1 MMNKKTKFLII
12 RFSSI
17 GDIVLTTPVIRCL
30 KQQFDGN
37 VEIHYLTKQTFIPLL
52 ESNPY
57 INKLHSIVD
66 NISEVRH
73 ELIEENFDFIID
85 LHRNIRTLKV
95 KRMLKVPQISF
106 DKLNWEKWIMVNFK
120 VDKLPHIHI
129 VDRYLDTLGKW
140 NIVND
145 DKGLDFFI
153 DENDCVVDLPD
164 EFKNG
169 YIAISVGATYATK
182 TLPKEKLRSL
192 VQKINKP
199 VILLGSKADIEKADF
214 VSKDLASP
222 VLNGCGR
229 YRINQSA
236 YLIKNARVVIAH
248 DTGLMH
254 IASAFNKYVV
264 SIWGNTIP
272 EFGMYPYMP
281 EFPDRSKIFEI
292 NNLKCRPCSK
302 LGYNKCP
309 KKHFKCMEMIDLNNV
324 VDQVNLWF

>member
-1 MMNKKTKFLII
+1 MMNKITKFLII

-30 KQQFDGN
+30 KQQFEGN
-37 VEIHYLTKQTFIPLL
+37 IEIHYLTKHIYIPLL
-52 ESNPY
+52 EFNPY
-57 INKLHSIVD
+57 IDQLHGIVE
-66 NISEVRH
+66 NISEIRH
-73 ELIEENFDFIID
+73 DLIAENFDYIID
-85 LHRNIRTLKV
+85 LHKNIRTLKV
-95 KRMLKVPQISF
+95 KRMLNVPQFSF

-120 VDKLPHIHI
+120 IDKLPRIHI
-129 VDRYLDTLGKW
+129 VDRYLDTLREW

-145 DKGLDFFI
+145 NKGLDFFI
-153 DENDCVVDLPD
+153 GEDDFVVDLPD
-164 EFKNG
+164 EFNNG

-192 VQKINKP
+192 VQIINKP
-199 VILLGSKADIEKADF
+199 VILLGGKEDIDKADF
-214 VSKDLASP
+214 IGKDLVSP
-222 VLNGCGR
+222 VLNGCGK

-236 YLIKNARVVIAH
+236 YLLKNANVVITH

-254 IASAFNKYVV
+254 IASAFNKPMV

-272 EFGMYPYMP
+272 EFGMYPYMR
-281 EFPDRSKIFEI
+281 EFPERSKIFEI

-309 KKHFKCMEMIDLNNV
+309 KKHFKCMEIIDLNDV
-324 VDQVNLWF
+324 ADQANLWF